1 MSNVVVIGLS
11 GPSSSGKTTIAL
23 NLIKL
28 FPRTVVIHQ
37 DDFYKPDSQIPI
49 NADANIQ
56 DWDCPEAFDM
66 PKITQAIRS
75 TRKRLE
81 IMLGVGSVDDI
92 PFSLILVDGILLFY
106 DDASDTAPGTE
117 CDAGV
122 FIHAHYKTLKQRR
135 ESRSAYVTKDGI
147 WEDPPGYFDAIVW
160 PNFEK
165 YHSSIIR
172 ANPEIDSQESAR
184 ARHSNAPASTRIGN
198 IAICS
203 SDAPFQYTLE
213 ACVETILSEWGRR
226 HQQA

>member
-1 MSNVVVIGLS
+1 MSDPKLDTNDNLCS
-11 GPSSSGKTTIAL
+11 QASYASQWANPSEDVDRILPLGAL
-23 NLIKL
+23 E
-28 FPRTVVIHQ
+28 
-37 DDFYKPDSQIPI
+37 S
-49 NADANIQ
+49 
-56 DWDCPEAFDM
+56 
-66 PKITQAIRS
+66 IRS
-75 TRKRLE
+75 SVLQR
-81 IMLGVGSVDDI
+81 LGVGSVDDI